1 MEVVKMFPQLIKRLS
16 VAVSVGTSVRL
27 GLWCLVTSAMLASLP
42 ASSPSQIRVDQE
54 EPLVTEWVKTLTSV
68 RVKTRL
74 IQDDVQISVAR
85 SDGSTINLSTEHIR
99 GTISI
104 QVGSDQKWFRYELR
118 TTPEGCLTTSL
129 PLLVA
134 SGDSVKL
141 RVQIVGVLEDQALLS
156 YQVSGLVVA
165 GSKQIQRE
173 AVARQRFCPIS
184 GHLLHLFS
192 DPIEVNSSGRIIYCC
207 SPECA
212 SQLEAA
218 TEEKLVSFPT
228 IGTGEALEEDKD
240 LIRLQK
246 LCPVMDMPLGS
257 MGDPVKVMVG
267 RQPLFL
273 CCKGCLGRVKKN
285 PVHYAKQAVVGG
297 SDELLKRI
305 AIASQAEH
313 FDVEDAVEKLPDGV
327 HRVKEEDRQLIAAQK
342 ICPVMEEPLDAM
354 GGPYKVKLNGK
365 KIFICCPGCASS
377 LRREPEEYVGFL
389 HERGITLPLYR

>member
-1 MEVVKMFPQLIKRLS
+1 MFPQLTKRLRF
-16 VAVSVGTSVRL
+16 VVCLGTSVRL
-27 GLWCLVTSAMLASLP
+27 GLWCLVTSAMLVSLP

-54 EPLVTEWVKTLTSV
+54 EPLVNQWVTRLARL

-74 IQDDVQISVAR
+74 TQKDVQISVAGP
-85 SDGSTINLSTEHIR
+85 DGSSLNLSTERIR

-104 QVGSDQKWFRYELR
+104 QCGSDQKWYRHELR
-118 TTPEGCLTTSL
+118 TTPEGYLITSL
-129 PLLVA
+129 PLLAA
-134 SGDSVKL
+134 SGDSVEL
-141 RVQIVGVLEDQALLS
+141 RVQIIGVLEDQALLS
-156 YQVSGLVVA
+156 YRVSGVVA
-165 GSKQIQRE
+165 AGGKQIQRE

-192 DPIEVNSSGRIIYCC
+192 DPIEVNLSGRIVYCC

-212 SQLEAA
+212 SQLEEA

-228 IGTGEALEEDKD
+228 VGTGEALEGDTD

-246 LCPVMDMPLGS
+246 SCPVMDMPLGS

-267 RQPLFL
+267 RQPVFL

-285 PVHYAKQAVVGG
+285 PVYYAKQSVVGG
-297 SDELLKRI
+297 SDEFLHRI
-305 AIASQAEH
+305 AIASQAER
-313 FDVEDAVEKLPDGV
+313 FDVGDAVEKLPDGV

-354 GGPYKVKLNGK
+354 GGPYKVNLNGK
-365 KIFICCPGCASS
+365 KIYICCPGCANS